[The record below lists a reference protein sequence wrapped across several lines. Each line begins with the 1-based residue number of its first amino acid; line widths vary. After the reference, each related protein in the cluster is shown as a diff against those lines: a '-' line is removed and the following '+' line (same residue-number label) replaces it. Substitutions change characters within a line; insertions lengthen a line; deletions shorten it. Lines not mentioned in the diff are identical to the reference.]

1 MARNAT
7 ATPSKLAAK
16 APATVAAA
24 PAARPA
30 APVIV
35 ASTPVRNTPIP
46 KVAAAAPVLAR
57 SEVKAIAREVTHDRI
72 AQRAREIWQSGTG
85 GSDLD
90 NWVRAERE
98 LRGV

>member
-1 MARNAT
+1 MARKAT
-7 ATPSKLAAK
+7 TPKAAAK
-16 APATVAAA
+16 APASVAAPSA
-24 PAARPA
+24 KPA

-46 KVAAAAPVLAR
+46 KVAAAAPVVAR
-57 SEVKAIAREVTHDRI
+57 SEVREVAREVTHEQI

-90 NWVRAERE
+90 NWARAERE

>member
-1 MARNAT
+1 MARKAAPT
-7 ATPSKLAAK
+7 KVAAK
-16 APATVAAA
+16 APAAAVIT

-46 KVAAAAPVLAR
+46 KVAASASVVAR
-57 SEVKAIAREVTHDRI
+57 SEVKEITREITHDQI

-90 NWVRAERE
+90 NWARAERE